1 MRVQHVGS
9 FCFRAI
15 NTFEQPQLESQTSQT
30 NSPTVNGL
38 CYQLCKV
45 PTTNS
50 NCGQASSPSPSSG
63 KRAPLKQL
71 CKFSIYV
78 SACHGGHTH
87 QAAGRLAG
95 WQSIRIDSFIDFCH
109 FLVLFAFSASAGTQ
123 PARQAGSQVAHPP
136 CCPVNR
142 DRQLQTRRGNA
153 TSAAGNVWPH
163 TRTHT
168 HTHVHTYGNVYLIC
182 ILPFDG

>member
-1 MRVQHVGS
+1 MQSSYH
-9 FCFRAI
+9 
-15 NTFEQPQLESQTSQT
+15 QL
-30 NSPTVNGL
+30 
-38 CYQLCKV
+38 QLR
-45 PTTNS
+45 P
-50 NCGQASSPSPSSG
+50 GPSPSPTPG
-63 KRAPLKQL
+63 KRAPLEQL

-87 QAAGRLAG
+87 QAAAG
-95 WQSIRIDSFIDFCH
+95 WQAGSRYESIRLLTFVIFLFCLP
-109 FLVLFAFSASAGTQ
+109 FPLLLVPSQ
-123 PARQAGSQVAHPP
+123 PGRQSGSQVAHPP